1 MTKIFDPK
9 RDQWSIDATERLF
22 PGIALSVFNTVP
34 GNIVYAWHSDIDR
47 LDTEYGTDAILK
59 SKNRNIAL
67 AIRIRGIYYYQEF
80 GDITIRYDSL
90 KTLGKKLEM
99 QKSIARFMFYG
110 WGDTNSPGVPK
121 RLIKAGKVN
130 KNSIAPPSVLVD
142 WKVVFLQRLIDV
154 FLRGKLNY
162 SGPYN
167 NGDGSSR
174 LVGIT
179 PSELESHKLIYKSKP
194 LIIKEADFPEEHIDL
209 IKEYEQKSMD
219 FDLWKNEAHHAPYIY
234 D

>member
-1 MTKIFDPK
+1 MTKTFDPE
-9 RDQWSIDATERLF
+9 RDRWSIDATERLF
-22 PGIALSVFNTVP
+22 PPIAQNVFNTIP
-34 GNIVYAWHSDIDR
+34 DNIVYAWHSNIDR
-47 LDTEYGTDAILK
+47 LDTDYGTDAILK

-110 WGDTNSPGVPK
+110 WGDTNSPGVPRK
-121 RLIKAGKVN
+121 LIRSGKID
-130 KNSIAPPSVLVD
+130 KLSISPPSNLVD
-142 WKVVFLQRLIDV
+142 WNIIFLQRLIDAY
-154 FLRGKLNY
+154 LKGKLNY

-167 NGDGSSR
+167 NSDGSSR
-174 LVGIT
+174 LIGIAL
-179 PSELESHKLIYKSKP
+179 SDLKSLQLIYKSKP
-194 LIIKEADFPEEHIDL
+194 TETAIT
-209 IKEYEQKSMD
+209 YRQSQ
-219 FDLWKNEAHHAPYIY
+219 FDLELWENEAHHAPYIY